1 MIRNS
6 SKRREEGF
14 DKGLDRRRLIG
25 KAREGRT
32 DDGNFVGC

>member
-25 KAREGRT
+25 KARKGRT
-32 DDGNFVGC
+32 EEVNFVGC